1 MMREVLE
8 RLDDETRA
16 EVDEA
21 AKARIEP
28 YRSGDGYELPGLSL
42 LTTAG

>member
-1 MMREVLE
+1 MREVLE
-8 RLDDETRA
+8 QLDDEARA

-28 YRSGDGYELPGLSL
+28 YRSGDGYVLPGLAL
-42 LTTAG
+42 VTTAG